1 MAPLVLFAVALL
13 VRVVAGLAN
22 PGPAYPDSYYYVNVA
37 HQLAAGNGFQIDYIW
52 NFVDVGGRLPQAP
65 TLPIPSNA
73 HWMPLASMIQ
83 VPFIWVLGETPTA
96 YGLPFWLVGA
106 LAAPLTWLIGRDAGL
121 DGRTSFAGGLLVAA
135 PGGVTPLLG
144 QPDNFGLYM
153 TLGALALW
161 LAARGYRGDRRAY
174 VVGGLVVG
182 LATLS
187 RNDGLLLGVPFA
199 LVGLADLLRTPA
211 ARRVGL
217 KAAVGCAVLFVIVM
231 APWWLRQL
239 EAFGSISPSAA
250 SGRILWITEYDELWS
265 VTGTPTPSTL
275 LDQGFWSLLVSRLDG
290 LVTAVGIYALMPL
303 MAVLTPL
310 FVVGLWRHR
319 HDIAFRPFMLYAAI
333 LFGASAVLFA
343 VHVPH
348 GTFIHSAV
356 ALLPHTFLL
365 VPVGLVAVVT
375 WIARRRS
382 TWDVRRATA
391 MFTAALIFVALF
403 GSAFR
408 GAIMTAYW
416 TERQADRA
424 PLVERLRQE
433 PVSDRVMSADPGAY
447 KYWTGRGG
455 VVTPTDPLPVIEGAL
470 RAYDVRWLALERNS
484 IVAALAPVL
493 AGETRPA
500 WLSEPVVVVA
510 DAQDQ
515 RYPRAVLFAV
525 CLSPDD
531 DRCDE

>member
-37 HQLAAGNGFQIDYIW
+37 QQLAAGNGFQIDFIW
-52 NFVDVGGRLPQAP
+52 NFVDVGGRLPEDP
-65 TLPIPSNA
+65 MLPIDSNA
-73 HWMPLASMIQ
+73 HWMPLASLVQ
-83 VPFIWVLGETPTA
+83 VPFIWILGLTPVA
-96 YGLPFWLVGA
+96 YGLAFWLVGA
-106 LAAPLTWLIGRDAGL
+106 AAAPLTWFIGRDAGL
-121 DGRTSFAGGLLVAA
+121 DDRTSLAGGLLVAA

-161 LAARGYRGDRRAY
+161 LAARGYRGDRRSF

-187 RNDGLLLGVPFA
+187 RNDGVLLGVPFA
-199 LVGLADLLRTPA
+199 LVGLGDLLRKPE

-217 KAAVGCAVLFVIVM
+217 SAAVGCAVLFLIIM
-231 APWWLRQL
+231 LPWWLRQL
-239 EAFGSISPSAA
+239 EVFGSISPSAA
-250 SGRILWITEYDELWS
+250 SGRILWITEYRELWS
-265 VTGTPTPSTL
+265 ISGTPSPTTL
-275 LDQGFWSLLVSRLDG
+275 LEQGLGPLLASRVGG
-290 LVTAVGIYALMPL
+290 LVAALGIYALMPL
-303 MAVLTPL
+303 MAVFTPL
-310 FVVGLWRHR
+310 LLVGLWQRR
-319 HDIAFRPFMLYAAI
+319 HDTSFHPFVVYGVLLFAASG
-333 LFGASAVLFA
+333 LLFA
-343 VHVPH
+343 VHVPY

-365 VPVGLVAVVT
+365 VPVGLVAVVR
-375 WIARRRS
+375 WVAERRS

-391 MFTAALIFVALF
+391 VFTAGAIFIAVL
-403 GSAFR
+403 GSVHR
-408 GAIMTAYW
+408 GAILTGYW

-424 PLVERLRQE
+424 PIVARLVQE
-433 PVSDRVMSADPGAY
+433 PVTDRVMSADPGAY

-455 VVTPTDPLPVIEGAL
+455 IVTPSDPLPVIEEAL
-470 RAYDVRWLALERNS
+470 RAYDVRWLALERSS

-500 WLSEPVVVVA
+500 WLSGPVVVVE
-510 DAQDQ
+510 DAQNQ
-515 RYPRAVLFAV
+515 RYPRAALYAV
-525 CLSPDD
+525 CLEPTDT
-531 DRCDE
+531 RCAP